1 MCLCHLGSPGAG
13 TLPAGWGRFPG
24 GEEAEGRRS
33 LDPLCCRRV
42 CLRAGDGCGN
52 KGENVTDIIVVG
64 GGLAGSE
71 AAWQAAERGARVR
84 LYEMRPVSLTP
95 AHKTDKLAELV
106 CSNSLKSDSPDDCH
120 GLLKREL
127 TAYGSVIMAVA
138 RAHAIPAGSAL
149 AVDREAFAAEVT
161 ARLTHHPRITIVRDE
176 VKAIPEERPVI
187 IATGPLTSDR
197 LAGALRDQ
205 FMDYLASADPSADTR
220 DLLYFYDAIS
230 PIIAAD
236 SIDRN
241 VAFAASRYGKGGND
255 YLNCPLTRE
264 AYQCFWEAIRTA
276 ELAPIRSF
284 EEARYFERCL
294 PVEVLAARGE
304 DALRFGPMKPV
315 GLIDSK
321 TGYRPYAVVQ
331 LRLENREGTMYN
343 MVGFQ
348 TRLKWGE
355 QRRVLRMLPGLG
367 TAEFLRYGS
376 LHRNTFIAAP
386 ALLQETMQFK
396 GNPGILLAGQLIG
409 VEGYLE
415 SAGTGLLAGINAVK
429 LLYREEPIVLPPTTT
444 LGSLIRH
451 ICHTNPRTFQPM
463 NVNFGLLPPLDEP
476 VRVKRERRQAL
487 VARALC
493 ALPDL
498 S

>member
-1 MCLCHLGSPGAG
+1 M
-13 TLPAGWGRFPG
+13 T
-24 GEEAEGRRS
+24 EI
-33 LDPLCCRRV
+33 V
-42 CLRAGDGCGN
+42 
-52 KGENVTDIIVVG
+52 VVG

-71 AAWQAAERGARVR
+71 AAWQAAERGAPVR
-84 LYEMRPVSLTP
+84 LYEMRPASFTP
-95 AHKTDKLAELV
+95 AHKTDRLAELV

-127 TAYGSVIMAVA
+127 TAYGSVIMAAA

-149 AVDREAFAAEVT
+149 AVDRVAFSADVT
-161 ARLTHHPRITIVRDE
+161 ARLARHPRITVVRDE

-197 LAGALRDQ
+197 MAGALRDR
-205 FMDYLASADPSADTR
+205 FVDYLASADPSADMQ

-230 PIIAAD
+230 PIIAAE
-236 SIDRN
+236 SIDRT

-264 AYQCFWEAIRTA
+264 AYQRFWEAIRVA
-276 ELAPIRSF
+276 EPAPIRPF

-294 PVEVLAARGE
+294 PIEVLAARGE

-315 GLIDSK
+315 GLIDPK
-321 TGYRPYAVVQ
+321 TGRRPYAVVQ
-331 LRLENREGTMYN
+331 LRMENREGTMYN
-343 MVGFQ
+343 LVGFQ

-355 QRRVLRMLPGLG
+355 QHRILRMIPGLSS
-367 TAEFLRYGS
+367 AEFLRYGS
-376 LHRNTFIAAP
+376 IHRNTFISAP
-386 ALLQETMQFK
+386 ALLRETTQFK
-396 GNPGILLAGQLIG
+396 GDSGILLAGQLTG

-415 SAGTGLLAGINAVK
+415 STGSGLLAGVNAVK
-429 LLYREEPIVLPPTTT
+429 LLRGEDPIVLPPTTA

-451 ICHTNPRTFQPM
+451 ICHADARTFQPM
-463 NVNFGLLPPLDEP
+463 NVNFGLLPPLNEP
-476 VRVKRERRQAL
+476 IRAKRERRQAL
-487 VARALC
+487 AVRALC
-493 ALPDL
+493 DLPDL